1 LNQETIIGLS
11 KIEKALYWIIPPV
24 LGAVLGWFL
33 PVIADWVL
41 TIPIVPF
48 KGPLEFITS
57 LNNFWVSIIA
67 AVIGIVAGLFFS
79 QYIFTE
85 ILQVFISDQNVKL
98 LFKEKEEV
106 IEKKD
111 ISAVYLE
118 NKDLVVLDHKGT
130 ELYREQ
136 LESKRALAESAFKH
150 HGYKWADED
159 PFKNEYQRWV
169 ADHPD
174 FPSHINTLLLA
185 RERALLD
192 NKHEE
197 AKILRKDLAKL
208 GVVIQDEDKRQYVRM
223 VS

>member
-1 LNQETIIGLS
+1 MNQETIIGLS
-11 KIEKALYWIIPPV
+11 KIEKTLYWIIPPV

-106 IEKKD
+106 IEKKTFLQF
-111 ISAVYLE
+111 ILRIRI
-118 NKDLVVLDHKGT
+118 LLFLIIRVLNCT
-130 ELYREQ
+130 VNNLNQREPLQ
-136 LESKRALAESAFKH
+136 KVLLNITA
-150 HGYKWADED
+150 
-159 PFKNEYQRWV
+159 
-169 ADHPD
+169 
-174 FPSHINTLLLA
+174 INGQT
-185 RERALLD
+185 
-192 NKHEE
+192 
-197 AKILRKDLAKL
+197 KILL
-208 GVVIQDEDKRQYVRM
+208 RM
-223 VS
+223 SINAGLRITPIFPRISIRYF

>member
-1 LNQETIIGLS
+1 MNQETIVGLS
-11 KIEKALYWIIPPV
+11 KIEKILYWIIPPV
-24 LGAVLGWFL
+24 LGAVLGWFF
-33 PVIADWVL
+33 PVIANWVL

-57 LNNFWVSIIA
+57 LNSFWVSIIA

-118 NKDLVVLDHKGT
+118 NKDLVVLGHKGT

-136 LESKRALAESAFKH
+136 LESKRALAESTFKH

>member
-1 LNQETIIGLS
+1 MNQETIIGLS
-11 KIEKALYWIIPPV
+11 KIEKTLYWIIPPV

-106 IEKKD
+106 IEKKRHFC
-111 ISAVYLE
+111 SL
-118 NKDLVVLDHKGT
+118 
-130 ELYREQ
+130 
-136 LESKRALAESAFKH
+136 S
-150 HGYKWADED
+150 
-159 PFKNEYQRWV
+159 
-169 ADHPD
+169 
-174 FPSHINTLLLA
+174 
-185 RERALLD
+185 
-192 NKHEE
+192 
-197 AKILRKDLAKL
+197 
-208 GVVIQDEDKRQYVRM
+208 
-223 VS
+223 